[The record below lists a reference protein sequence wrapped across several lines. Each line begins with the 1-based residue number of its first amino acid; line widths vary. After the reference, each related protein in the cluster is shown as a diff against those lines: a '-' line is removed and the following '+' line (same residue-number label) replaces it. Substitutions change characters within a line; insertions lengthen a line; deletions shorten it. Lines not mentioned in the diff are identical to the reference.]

1 MDNKIALLR
10 GINVGGKKKILMAD
24 LKELFIQLGCKQ
36 VKTYIQSGNVL
47 FESIEDNSQL
57 ADQIIIAIQ
66 KKFDFDVPVILLSK
80 AELIEAYTSNP
91 FLSENIEMGK
101 LHLTFLKEQPTA
113 EAIEQLKSMDLKQDR
128 FEIIAKNLYIHCEGK
143 FHKTKLT
150 SAVIERKLNTQTT
163 TRNWKTVTKL
173 VELCQNHGE

>member
-57 ADQIIIAIQ
+57 ADQIKIAIQ

-91 FLSENIEMGK
+91 FLSRSEERRVGK
-101 LHLTFLKEQPTA
+101 EC
-113 EAIEQLKSMDLKQDR
+113 R
-128 FEIIAKNLYIHCEGK
+128 FRCSLYH
-143 FHKTKLT
+143 
-150 SAVIERKLNTQTT
+150 
-163 TRNWKTVTKL
+163 
-173 VELCQNHGE
+173 

>member
-57 ADQIIIAIQ
+57 ADQIKIAIQ
-66 KKFDFDVPVILLSK
+66 KKFDFDVPVDRKSTRLNSSHVRISY
-80 AELIEAYTSNP
+80 AV
-91 FLSENIEMGK
+91 FC
-101 LHLTFLKEQPTA
+101 LKKKKKK
-113 EAIEQLKSMDLKQDR
+113 IK
-128 FEIIAKNLYIHCEGK
+128 
-143 FHKTKLT
+143 
-150 SAVIERKLNTQTT
+150 
-163 TRNWKTVTKL
+163 
-173 VELCQNHGE
+173 